1 MFDPSSLMAKGKL
14 ALHMNDWLMLGVGVL
29 LTIGTGFFVA
39 SEFSLVN
46 LDRTDLEARA
56 ERGERK
62 LGPSIRALRKTSTHL
77 SGAQLGITIT
87 TMLTGFIAEPA
98 LTSLLTEPL
107 VSLGL
112 ARETVPSVAL
122 LISLTIATVFS
133 FLIGELIPKTL
144 ALSLPLE
151 TNKFVIRFQMV
162 FTWLTGFLIAFLN
175 GVGNWVVRRFGIEPK
190 EELSSSRT
198 ADELSSLVRRSAL
211 MGALDAQTAT
221 LLTKTLALSQLTAA
235 DVMTPRPRMFTVD
248 REQNVADV
256 VALTNKTG
264 HSRFPVID
272 GDSDSVV
279 GVAHVKQAAA
289 VPREKRDEVPV
300 GAIVVDVIRVP
311 ETMPLEALMVE
322 LRAKG
327 LQLAIVVDEYGGT
340 AGLVT
345 LEDLV
350 EELVGELADEHDR
363 AKAGIIRGLNESV
376 IFPGMTR
383 PDELA
388 EMAIKV
394 PDDGAYETVG
404 GFIMSEVGRIPV
416 RGDEV
421 EIENGTL
428 RVERMDG
435 RRVDRVRFTP
445 QVTEVEND

>member
-1 MFDPSSLMAKGKL
+1 
-14 ALHMNDWLMLGVGVL
+14 MNDWLMLGVGFL
-29 LTIGTGFFVA
+29 LTVGTGIFVA
-39 SEFSLVN
+39 SEFSMIN
-46 LDRTDLEARA
+46 LERNELEARA
-56 ERGERK
+56 SRGEKK
-62 LGPSIRALRKTSTHL
+62 LGPSIRALKKTSTHL

-87 TMLTGFIAEPA
+87 TMLTGFLAEPS
-98 LTSLLTEPL
+98 LTKLLTPTFAN
-107 VSLGL
+107 LGL
-112 ARETVPSVAL
+112 TENLVEPIAL
-122 LISLTIATVFS
+122 AVGMFIATLFS
-133 FLIGELIPKTL
+133 TLIGELVPKKL
-144 ALSLPLE
+144 ALTLPLE
-151 TNKFVIRFQMV
+151 TNKFVVRFQLA
-162 FTWLTGFLIAFLN
+162 FTWLTGWMLVALN
-175 GVGNWVVRRFGIEPK
+175 NVGNGIVRLFGIEPK

-198 ADELSSLVRRSAL
+198 ADELSSLVRRSAM

-248 REQNVADV
+248 REQTVEDLV
-256 VALTNKTG
+256 GLTNKTG

-272 GDSDSVV
+272 GDSDSVL
-279 GVAHVKQAAA
+279 GIAHVKQAAS
-289 VPREKRDEVPV
+289 VPREKRAEVPV
-300 GAIVVDVIRVP
+300 GAILVDAMRVP
-311 ETMPLEALMVE
+311 ETMGLEALMVE

-363 AKAGIIRGLNESV
+363 AKAGIIRGVNESV
-376 IFPGMTR
+376 LFPGMTR

-404 GFIMSEVGRIPV
+404 GFIMSELGRIPL

-421 EIENGTL
+421 RIENGVL
-428 RVERMDG
+428 KVERMDG

-445 QVTEVEND
+445 DELEVNDD

>member
-1 MFDPSSLMAKGKL
+1 
-14 ALHMNDWLMLGVGVL
+14 MNEWLMIGLGVL

-46 LDRTDLEARA
+46 LERNDLETRA
-56 ERGERK
+56 ERGEK
-62 LGPSIRALRKTSTHL
+62 GLGPSIRALRKTSTHL
-77 SGAQLGITIT
+77 SGAQLGITLT

-98 LTSLLTEPL
+98 ITSLLTGPL
-107 VSLGL
+107 TDLGIGK
-112 ARETVPSVAL
+112 ETVPAIAL
-122 LISLTIATVFS
+122 TLSLVIATVFS
-133 FLIGELIPKTL
+133 FLIGELIPKTM
-144 ALSLPLE
+144 AITLPLA
-151 TNKFVIRFQMV
+151 TNKFVIRFQIA
-162 FTWLTGFLIAFLN
+162 FTWITGFLLVFLN

-198 ADELSSLVRRSAL
+198 ADELSSLVKRSAM
-211 MGALDAQTAT
+211 MGALDAHTAT

-248 REQNVADV
+248 REQTVADV

-272 GDSDSVV
+272 GDSDSVI

-300 GAIVVDVIRVP
+300 GAILVDAIRVP
-311 ETMPLEALMVE
+311 ETVGLEALMVE

-363 AKAGIIRGLNESV
+363 ANVGIIRGVNES
-376 IFPGMTR
+376 ILFPGMTR

-404 GFIMSEVGRIPV
+404 GFIMSELGRIPL

-421 EIENGTL
+421 QVTNGTL

-445 QVTEVEND
+445 DETEVNNV

>member
-1 MFDPSSLMAKGKL
+1 MFDLTSLMPKAKL

-29 LTIGTGFFVA
+29 LTLGTGLFVA
-39 SEFSLVN
+39 SEFSLIN
-46 LDRTDLEARA
+46 LERNDLEARA
-56 ERGERK
+56 SRGEKK
-62 LGPSIRALRKTSTHL
+62 LGPTIRALRKTSTHL

-87 TMLTGFIAEPA
+87 TMLTGFLAEPA
-98 LTSLLTEPL
+98 LTSILTPTL
-107 VSLGL
+107 SGFGFADGVRKAIAVTLGMF
-112 ARETVPSVAL
+112 
-122 LISLTIATVFS
+122 IATLFS
-133 FLIGELIPKTL
+133 TLIGELVPKKL
-144 ALSLPLE
+144 ALTLPLA
-151 TNKFVIRFQMV
+151 TSKFVVGFQLA
-162 FTWLTGFLIAFLN
+162 FTWITGWMLVALN
-175 GVGNWVVRRFGIEPK
+175 ATGNSIVRLFGIEPK

-198 ADELSSLVRRSAL
+198 AEELSSLVRRSAM

-248 REQNVADV
+248 REQTVADV
-256 VALTNKTG
+256 VALTNKSG

-279 GVAHVKQAAA
+279 GIVHVKQAAA

-300 GAIVVDVIRVP
+300 GAIVVDAIRVP
-311 ETMPLEALMVE
+311 ETMGLEALMVE

-327 LQLAIVVDEYGGT
+327 LQLAIVIDEYGGT

-404 GFIMSEVGRIPV
+404 GFLMSAIGRIPV

-421 EIENGTL
+421 EIENGIL

-445 QVTEVEND
+445 KELEVTDE

>member
-1 MFDPSSLMAKGKL
+1 
-14 ALHMNDWLMLGVGVL
+14 MNDWLMLGVGFL
-29 LTIGTGFFVA
+29 LTVGTGIFVA

-46 LDRTDLEARA
+46 LERNDLEARTQ
-56 ERGERK
+56 RGEK
-62 LGPSIRALRKTSTHL
+62 NLGPSIRALKKTSTHL
-77 SGAQLGITIT
+77 SGAQLGITLT

-98 LTSLLTEPL
+98 LTSLLTPNL
-107 VSLGL
+107 VGLGIAKESVPAIALGL
-112 ARETVPSVAL
+112 
-122 LISLTIATVFS
+122 SLTIATIFS
-133 FLIGELIPKTL
+133 FLIGELIPKTF
-144 ALSLPLE
+144 AITIPLQ
-151 TNKFVIRFQMV
+151 TNKFVIRFQLV
-162 FTWLTGFLIAFLN
+162 FTWLTGYVIVVLN

-198 ADELSSLVRRSAL
+198 ADELSSLVRRSAM

-248 REQNVADV
+248 RDQTVEDLVS
-256 VALTNKTG
+256 LTNKTG

-272 GDSDSVV
+272 GDSDSVL
-279 GVAHVKQAAA
+279 GIAHVKQAAS
-289 VPREKRDEVPV
+289 VPREKRSEVPV
-300 GAIVVDVIRVP
+300 GAILVEAIRVP
-311 ETMPLEALMVE
+311 ETMGLEALMVE

-363 AKAGIIRGLNESV
+363 AKAGIIRGVNESV
-376 IFPGMTR
+376 LFPGMTR

-404 GFIMSEVGRIPV
+404 GFIMSELGRIPV
-416 RGDEV
+416 RGDEIR
-421 EIENGTL
+421 IENGVL
-428 RVERMDG
+428 KVERMDG

-445 QVTEVEND
+445 DELEVSDDR